1 MKLLRKTKILVAFWL
16 ILLPVFTASAEPFK
30 RIVSLA
36 PSITESLYQLQVQDY
51 LLGVTSYCN
60 HPPQAKTKEIIGTL
74 INPSVE
80 KIYSLSPDLVLTV
93 EGINRPQA
101 IERLQDLGL
110 KVVAFNKANNLD
122 DIIKNFVQ
130 LGSLLGREEKAEEI
144 IKEVEAEISLVTK
157 KIESVAA
164 VRTFWE
170 VGANPLVSAGGES
183 FANEF
188 IRYCGG
194 INIFADSFAGYPRVS
209 REEVLKRDPE
219 VIVLVTMGD
228 VTEKEKTYWK
238 RFKDLKAARFNRI
251 YVVDADKVCRPTPV
265 SFLAGLKEVARI
277 LHPEIF

>member
-16 ILLPVFTASAEPFK
+16 VLLPAFTASAEPFK

-36 PSITESLYQLQVQDY
+36 PSITESLYQLGAQDY
-51 LLGVTSYCN
+51 LLGVTSFCN

-93 EGINRPQA
+93 DRINRPQA
-101 IERLQDLGL
+101 IERLQSLGL
-110 KVVAFNKANNLD
+110 KVIAFNRANNLD
-122 DIIKNFVQ
+122 DIIRDFIQ
-130 LGSLLGREEKAEEI
+130 LGRLLEREEKAKEI

-157 KIESVAA
+157 RIKSLAP

-170 VGANPLVSAGGES
+170 IGANPLVSAGGES

-188 IRYCGG
+188 IRYSGG

-209 REEVLKRDPE
+209 REEVLKRNPE

-228 VTEKEKTYWK
+228 VTEKEKVYWK
-238 RFKDLKAARFNRI
+238 RFKDLKAARLNRI
-251 YVVDADKVCRPTPV
+251 YIVDADKVCRPTPV
-265 SFLAGLKEVARI
+265 SFLAGLKEVSRL